1 MTAKDYLIS
10 VLNDPCVE
18 ASSVQTRIA
27 LCAYAIRINEEVEG
41 YSLTE
46 LEGVIRSC
54 GYGKDFIDKC
64 TSFVSNAK
72 ETLDYVPRIPAN
84 IKD

>member
-1 MTAKDYLIS
+1 MTAKEYLIS

-18 ASSVQTRIA
+18 AYSVQTRTA
-27 LCAYAIRINEEVEG
+27 LCAYAIKINEEVEG

-64 TSFVSNAK
+64 TSFVSDAK
-72 ETLDYVPRIPAN
+72 EAYQYIPRIPALE
-84 IKD
+84 D